1 MQKSQEKKE
10 NAFMNAEG
18 HGHGDGY
25 VHEHAEAHSPSHD
38 DGHVHDHD
46 HADGRSHEHSHTH
59 ADAHSYEHPGGHSHG
74 AGHRHVHSDK
84 EKKAVLNRLSRA
96 IGHLE
101 SVKRMVERDED
112 CSDVLIQLAAVRN
125 AINNTGKVIMKNHIS
140 HCIVEAIE
148 EGDLGAVEALNDAI
162 DHFIK

>member
-1 MQKSQEKKE
+1 MH
-10 NAFMNAEG
+10 NHDHDPGGG
-18 HGHGDGY
+18 HGH
-25 VHEHAEAHSPSHD
+25 A
-38 DGHVHDHD
+38 HDHD
-46 HADGRSHEHSHTH
+46 HS
-59 ADAHSYEHPGGHSHG
+59 GGHGH
-74 AGHRHVHSDK
+74 AHRHVHSAE

-148 EGDLGAVEALNDAI
+148 QDDLEAVEALNDAI

>member
-1 MQKSQEKKE
+1 MH
-10 NAFMNAEG
+10 NNDHDPGGG
-18 HGHGDGY
+18 HGH
-25 VHEHAEAHSPSHD
+25 A
-38 DGHVHDHD
+38 HDHD
-46 HADGRSHEHSHTH
+46 
-59 ADAHSYEHPGGHSHG
+59 PGGGHG
-74 AGHRHVHSDK
+74 HAHRHVHSAE

-148 EGDLGAVEALNDAI
+148 QDDLEAVEALNDAI

>member
-1 MQKSQEKKE
+1 MYTFYSGVE
-10 NAFMNAEG
+10 M
-18 HGHGDGY
+18 HDHT
-25 VHEHAEAHSPSHD
+25 HEHAHTHT
-38 DGHVHDHD
+38 HTH
-46 HADGRSHEHSHTH
+46 SHESR
-59 ADAHSYEHPGGHSHG
+59 GHH
-74 AGHRHVHSDK
+74 HVHSDD

-101 SVKRMVERDED
+101 SVRRMVERDED
-112 CSDVLIQLAAVRN
+112 CSEVLIQLSAVRN

-148 EGDLGAVEALNDAI
+148 QDDLEAVEALNHAI

>member
-1 MQKSQEKKE
+1 MGCRC
-10 NAFMNAEG
+10 FFLW
-18 HGHGDGY
+18 GDTEPSP
-25 VHEHAEAHSPSHD
+25 VSRTVPIFSTDICQQMHDHTHEHTHTHTQAHS
-38 DGHVHDHD
+38 
-46 HADGRSHEHSHTH
+46 HESR
-59 ADAHSYEHPGGHSHG
+59 
-74 AGHRHVHSDK
+74 GHRHVHSEE

-112 CSDVLIQLAAVRN
+112 CSEVLIQLSAVRN

-148 EGDLGAVEALNDAI
+148 QDDLEAVEALNHAI